1 MSMSM
6 SQDTCP
12 YPYVDLHSH
21 LQFEDFDGDREIV
34 IQEMKDNHVITIN
47 VGTTYETSVAGLAL
61 AETYPLT
68 CYATVGLHPVYV
80 GEVAEGETDDS
91 KIQVQK
97 FEDLIANNIQNA
109 RMIGIGECGM
119 DFFRT
124 KNIQKNSDVAIDIVQ
139 NETMSA
145 QSVYDIQEKAFEHQI
160 ILAKKHNLPLMLH
173 VRDSYQKTLT
183 ILSKYFNPTQ
193 IEYRGNAHFFV
204 GTIEEAQ
211 AFLDLGFSI
220 SFTGVITFV
229 AAYED
234 LVRFVPLERMFAETD
249 SPYVSP
255 VPHRGKRNTP
265 VHVIEI
271 YKKIAEIKGVPLEV
285 VRETLYKN
293 ACKFWLKDRG
303 VDNPVL

>member
-1 MSMSM
+1 MSNLTD
-6 SQDTCP
+6 QDICP

-21 LQFEDFDGDREIV
+21 LQFEDFDVDREDV
-34 IQEMKDNHVITIN
+34 LQEMKDNHVITIN
-47 VGTTYETSVAGLAL
+47 VGTTYDTSIAGLQL
-61 AETYPLT
+61 AETYPLS
-68 CYATVGLHPVYV
+68 CYATVGLHPVY
-80 GEVAEGETDDS
+80 AEEATATNLE
-91 KIQVQK
+91 K
-97 FEDLIANNIQNA
+97 FEEILRLSQDNPRIV
-109 RMIGIGECGM
+109 GIGECGM

-124 KNIQKNSDVAIDIVQ
+124 KDIQKNADLVTNISQ
-139 NETMSA
+139 NEIISTEPT
-145 QSVYDIQEKAFEHQI
+145 YEIQEKVFEHQI
-160 ILAKKHNLPLMLH
+160 QMAKQYNLPLMLH

-204 GTIEEAQ
+204 GSIQEAQ

-229 AAYED
+229 PAYEE

-255 VPHRGKRNTP
+255 VPHRGKRNNP

-271 YKKIAEIKGVPLEV
+271 YKKIAEIKGVSLET
-285 VRETLYKN
+285 VRKTLYKN
-293 ACKFWLKDRG
+293 ACKFWLKDRNIDSSL
-303 VDNPVL
+303 V